1 MFGPNGGVAKKYEA
15 HGNKDAATVARANI
29 TQQTAD
35 KIKQQGARVLQAV
48 ETQRSQYR
56 AAVAGEQEDD
66 RQAAQSARLKK
77 QRNAAEDELADAQ
90 QAAKR
95 RRLDRLQQDRKLDG
109 AMAQFTATHGPR
121 FPRATNK

>member
-1 MFGPNGGVAKKYEA
+1 MSSAPTQDDAFNAMFGPNGGVAKKYEA

-56 AAVAGEQEDD
+56 VVVPLDDANTKNPVAHRHTAPISEV
-66 RQAAQSARLKK
+66 R
-77 QRNAAEDELADAQ
+77 
-90 QAAKR
+90 
-95 RRLDRLQQDRKLDG
+95 DG
-109 AMAQFTATHGPR
+109 IATR
-121 FPRATNK
+121 I